1 MGDEDVDDQ
10 QREALARATTRLLS
24 SRSLLKN
31 LSDNEEV
38 IHTLSQD
45 QERDVEGGFVKV
57 DKKEVDAKT
66 TLSAESSSSQN
77 VVIATNEVA
86 LDRQSVVT
94 EVETTEESSPLLV
107 TSSSNEVEEEKEE
120 TLNPSIFT
128 SLGV

>member
-31 LSDNEEV
+31 LSDNEEI

-57 DKKEVDAKT
+57 DKQEVDVKT

-94 EVETTEESSPLLV
+94 EVETTEESSPLLE
-107 TSSSNEVEEEKEE
+107 TSSSNEVEEKEE